1 MYHFYDATHLVIVL
15 QFSWKLTLTQIDVSR
30 NVGAAKKSRDAQ
42 LAWSSCLRSSSSEGA
57 KCKLSFLLT
66 LKVWSKFNKVLINN
80 KANLNLV
87 WTTSQCSKSQKKSH
101 STLRSKRAMFTFWQF
116 PPIFVLLKL
125 TCLVTLMDHFWHI
138 SLTQN
143 VNVARSTRNFEWDFF
158 CDFVIL
164 WFSVATC

>member
-66 LKVWSKFNKVLINN
+66 LKVWSKFNKVLIIN

-101 STLRSKRAMFTFWQF
+101 STLRVERATFTFGVNEKCQKWSISVTRQVNF
-116 PPIFVLLKL
+116 KRTKIGGKCQNWKIQMRHFGIF
-125 TCLVTLMDHFWHI
+125 I
-138 SLTQN
+138 
-143 VNVARSTRNFEWDFF
+143 
-158 CDFVIL
+158 
-164 WFSVATC
+164 